1 MASQSF
7 PNEMLNAFVDGALPP
22 DQTADLLAAMAR
34 DPSLARHVAMLQRLK
49 TALATLDDAMDPPPL
64 PAPPARKPAR
74 MRHALAAAALLA
86 LVAGLA
92 WHSQPRMP
100 ASPDTAPTTTA
111 LAAHHAWAGTPAP
124 NTPTPM
130 PAAFDW
136 LTPVMQATGLQ
147 LAHAQQGPSGLHLG
161 FIGAN
166 ACRLSLFIQP
176 QDQPDTAL
184 DIQLDQ
190 HLQQAGWTTSG
201 LQFRIVALDMD
212 LSRFATIA
220 TTAHTKSR
228 DHLPASAAQI
238 ALINAA
244 RLPCLA

>member
-1 MASQSF
+1 MAGHSF
-7 PNEMLNAFVDGALPP
+7 SSETLNAFVDGALPP
-22 DQTADLLAAMAR
+22 ARTADLLAAMAH
-34 DPSLARHVAMLQRLK
+34 DASLARHVAMLQRLK
-49 TALATLDDAMDPPPL
+49 TAVGTLDDAVEPPPL

-74 MRHALAAAALLA
+74 VRHALAVAALLA
-86 LVAGLA
+86 LVAGMV

-100 ASPDTAPTTTA
+100 ASPDTSPPATA
-111 LAAHHAWAGTPAP
+111 LAAHHDWASAPAP
-124 NTPTPM
+124 QTRARM
-130 PAAFDW
+130 PETFAW
-136 LTPVMQATGLQ
+136 LTPVMHATGLQ
-147 LAHAQQGPSGLHLG
+147 LARAQQGLNGLHLG

-176 QDQPDTAL
+176 HDQPDTAL
-184 DIQLDQ
+184 DMQLDA

-201 LQFRIVALDMD
+201 LQFRIIALDMD

-220 TTAHTKSR
+220 TTAHAKSR